1 MTTGFFAGYIDTVMQ
16 TPTSAP
22 DLQTDAIVATLWTH
36 TATPAAGELETIAT
50 KLISDTTGGIAAYT
64 QANHFEALASK
75 VFTAA
80 YIFDAANTVVAL
92 ATAEAVPKS
101 IMLHKMAGASPAA
114 GDQVIAFFDLSTNAV
129 SPNGQDIT
137 ITWNSSG
144 IFKLGGHA

>member
-22 DLQTDAIVATLWTH
+22 DLQGDSIVATLWTH
-36 TATPAAGELETIAT
+36 AVAPDANELDTIAT

-64 QANHFEALASK
+64 QTNHFEALANK
-75 VFTAA
+75 VFTTAF
-80 YIFDAANTVVAL
+80 IFDADNSVVAL

-101 IMLHKMAGASPAA
+101 IMLHKMSGAAPVA